1 MRHLGAVAARPPSAK
16 AEDLGLAA
24 RIKAPADR
32 RKVRVVPL
40 TADREDPA
48 DLVDPLTADRVDP
61 ADLVDQ
67 ETSGVLVAQVDLATT
82 ADREDPA
89 DLVDPLTADP
99 ADPVVQV
106 TSAGLAV
113 PVTSG
118 DLVVQ
123 ETSGRDLPMRSE
135 ASTVSHG
142 AMEQRRGA
150 GEHPRVPGGAG
161 RSLPRAECGTK
172 GRSTTGA
179 SKNNRFG
186 IGTKTVGASGSSE
199 SGSRCN
205 ERVTGRAVAPHLRSG
220 RPPVSAGR
228 LAFHPALAASSS
240 GRW

>member
-32 RKVRVVPL
+32 PKVRVVPL

-67 ETSGVLVAQVDLATT
+67 ETSGVLVAQVDLAT
-82 ADREDPA
+82 
-89 DLVDPLTADP
+89 TADP

-205 ERVTGRAVAPHLRSG
+205 ERLTGRAVAPHLRSDRLPG
-220 RPPVSAGR
+220 SAGG